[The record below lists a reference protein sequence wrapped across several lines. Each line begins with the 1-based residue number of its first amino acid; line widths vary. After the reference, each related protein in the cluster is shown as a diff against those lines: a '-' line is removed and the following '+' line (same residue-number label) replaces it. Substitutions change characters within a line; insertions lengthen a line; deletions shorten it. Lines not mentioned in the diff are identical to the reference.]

1 MTQTLILGSS
11 SPYRAELL
19 NKLNISFIQHSPDID
34 ESVMAGESASALV
47 ERLAQQKAKVIAKT
61 YPQAL
66 IISSDQVAVNDG
78 EILGKPG
85 DHQTAV
91 HQLMMASGKPVTFYT
106 GLALYN
112 AKTQTMQHLVEPFTV
127 HFRDLTE
134 QQIEFYLSQEKPYQ
148 CAGSF
153 KSEGLGIS
161 LFRRLEGDDPNSLIG
176 LPLIK
181 LIELLNNEGVDILQ
195 PNE

>member
-1 MTQTLILGSS
+1 MQTLILGSS

-19 NKLNISFIQHSPDID
+19 KKLAINFIQHSPDID
-34 ESVMAGESASALV
+34 ESVSEGETAISLV
-47 ERLAQQKAKVIAKT
+47 ERLAQEKALAIAKD

-66 IISSDQVAVNDG
+66 IIGSDQVAAIEG
-78 EILGKPG
+78 KILGKPG
-85 DHQTAV
+85 DQETAV
-91 HQLMMASGKPVTFYT
+91 KQLMSASGQAVTFYT

-112 AKTQTMQHLVEPFTV
+112 AKTHTMQHLVEPFVV
-127 HFRDLTE
+127 HFRHLTE
-134 QQIEFYLSQEKPYQ
+134 KQIHYYLEQEQPYQ

-161 LFRRLEGDDPNSLIG
+161 LFAKLEGDDPNSLVG

-181 LIELLNNEGVDILQ
+181 LIGLLNNEGIDVLQ